1 MSPRSFYQ
9 AADLPQREA
18 LLAEYLQFMSQRN
31 GVFDPSLGGYVRR
44 QAHLQRLQSSTIRY
58 RGQIDSEH
66 FHQLYDR
73 FRPDSSLDRALL
85 VALAFV
91 RLNAGESY
99 GVRVTAGVREARRGE
114 ASDLLSQVEHEVT
127 REEDIHTQLLVG
139 AAAHFDL
146 EVAGAYRPS
155 LPLKLLIHSIAYS
168 PKVLFHPILL
178 ASEVMGIYTF
188 NWMLNQLSTLLPE
201 DPDLR
206 ELLEERLIEVLID
219 EVGHVCFNR
228 LAVGPT
234 GLKLGRFLV
243 PIVVDGVPK
252 MTPELGALGFDRSV
266 KRAIRGFDFSDLPQQ
281 VREQSFFA

>member
-1 MSPRSFYQ
+1 MLPPSFYQ
-9 AADLPQREA
+9 SADLSQREL
-18 LLAEYLQFMSQRN
+18 LLADYLHFMSVRN
-31 GVFDPSLGGYVRR
+31 GSFDPTAGGYVKR
-44 QAHLQRLQSSTIRY
+44 QAHVQRLQASTIRY
-58 RGQIDSEH
+58 RGQVDSEH
-66 FHQLYDR
+66 FHRLYHR
-73 FRPDSSLDRALL
+73 FQSGSHLDRALL

-91 RLNAGESY
+91 RLNAGEAY

-114 ASDLLSQVEHEVT
+114 ASDLLDQVEREVT

-178 ASEVMGIYTF
+178 ASEIMGIYTF

-201 DPDLR
+201 DPELRDL
-206 ELLEERLIEVLID
+206 LAERLIEVLID
-219 EVGHVCFNR
+219 EVGHVSFNR
-228 LAVGPT
+228 LAVGPV

-266 KRAIRGFDFSDLPQQ
+266 KRGIRSFDFADLPQE
-281 VREQSFFA
+281 VRERSFFA